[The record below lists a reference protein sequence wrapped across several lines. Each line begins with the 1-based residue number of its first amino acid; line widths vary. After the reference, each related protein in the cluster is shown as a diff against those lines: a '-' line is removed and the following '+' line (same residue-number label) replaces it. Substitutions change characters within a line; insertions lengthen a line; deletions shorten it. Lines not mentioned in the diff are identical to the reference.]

1 MSSRS
6 GLVAVAVALVVASG
20 CAGSPERGRPIPL
33 GPVESGPNSL
43 ESVRRVFEGS
53 WDLVSAETYGAT
65 GQPVVIK
72 GKGRLTYDAYGNLN
86 VDARFDEGQEQA
98 NGSIAK
104 LLSYKGRAVIDVAA
118 SRLVLQD
125 MQKRAESG
133 ADAPEGMSA
142 ANVRYYSFDGDLLT
156 LTIKDAAGKTTAKTV
171 WRRLSA
177 ASPAATSS
185 AIVPTRGHPGP
196 GLLFEMRPR
205 SDWSNPTGEVG

>member
-6 GLVAVAVALVVASG
+6 GLVAVAVALVMASG

-86 VDARFDEGQEQA
+86 VDARFDEGQEQGD
-98 NGSIAK
+98 GSIAK

-125 MQKRAESG
+125 LQKRTESG
-133 ADAPEGMSA
+133 ADAPKGMSA
-142 ANVRYYSFDGDLLT
+142 ANVRYYRSTAICSLDDQGCRRQDDREDSMATAQRRQPRGDVQRNRADPWAPVPGALVR
-156 LTIKDAAGKTTAKTV
+156 DAT
-171 WRRLSA
+171 
-177 ASPAATSS
+177 
-185 AIVPTRGHPGP
+185 
-196 GLLFEMRPR
+196 
-205 SDWSNPTGEVG
+205 

>member
-6 GLVAVAVALVVASG
+6 ALGVVAVAVMMASG
-20 CAGSPERGRPIPL
+20 CAGSPSRGRPIPL
-33 GPVESGPNSL
+33 GPVEAGPNSL
-43 ESVRRVFEGS
+43 EAVRRVFEGS

-65 GQPVVIK
+65 GQPSVLK
-72 GKGRLTYDAYGNLN
+72 GKGRLTYDAYGNMT
-86 VDARFDEGQEQA
+86 VDARFDEGQEQRD
-98 NGSIAK
+98 GSISQ

-133 ADAPEGMSA
+133 AAPPEGMNA

-171 WRRLSA
+171 WRRISSA
-177 ASPAATSS
+177 TPAATG
-185 AIVPTRGHPGP
+185 AGA
-196 GLLFEMRPR
+196 
-205 SDWSNPTGEVG
+205 

>member
-6 GLVAVAVALVVASG
+6 GLVTVAVALVMASG

-43 ESVRRVFEGS
+43 ESVRRVFEGQ
-53 WDLVSAETYGAT
+53 WDLVSAESYNAT
-65 GQPVVIK
+65 GQPVAIK
-72 GKGRLTYDAYGNLN
+72 GKGRLTYDAYGNLT

-98 NGSIAK
+98 DGAIAR

-125 MQKRAESG
+125 MEKRSASG
-133 ADAPEGMSA
+133 ADVPEAMSA

-171 WRRLSA
+171 WRRISS
-177 ASPAATSS
+177 ASPAATAS
-185 AIVPTRGHPGP
+185 ASAGP
-196 GLLFEMRPR
+196 RECEKQRALIR
-205 SDWSNPTGEVG
+205 DAT

>member
-6 GLVAVAVALVVASG
+6 GLVAVAVALMMASG

-43 ESVRRVFEGS
+43 ESVRRVFEGQ
-53 WDLVSAETYGAT
+53 WDLVSAESYDAT
-65 GQPVVIK
+65 GQPVAIK
-72 GKGRLTYDAYGNLN
+72 GKGRLTYDAYGNLT

-98 NGSIAK
+98 DGSIAN

-133 ADAPEGMSA
+133 ADVP
-142 ANVRYYSFDGDLLT
+142 DGDVGGQRPLL
-156 LTIKDAAGKTTAKTV
+156 LVRRRSADADDQGC
-171 WRRLSA
+171 RRQDDREDGLA
-177 ASPAATSS
+177 ADQLRQSRGDGACIAPSRVGTWTPGSCS
-185 AIVPTRGHPGP
+185 RCDLGPIGAIRPG
-196 GLLFEMRPR
+196 
-205 SDWSNPTGEVG
+205 V

>member
-6 GLVAVAVALVVASG
+6 GLVTVAVALVMVSG

-43 ESVRRVFEGS
+43 ESVRRVFEGQ
-53 WDLVSAETYGAT
+53 WDLVSAESYNAT
-65 GQPVVIK
+65 GQPVAIK
-72 GKGRLTYDAYGNLN
+72 GKGRLTYDAYGNLT

-98 NGSIAK
+98 DGAIAR

-125 MQKRAESG
+125 MEKRSASG
-133 ADAPEGMSA
+133 ADVPEAMSA

-171 WRRLSA
+171 WRRISS
-177 ASPAATSS
+177 ASPAATAS
-185 AIVPTRGHPGP
+185 ASAGP
-196 GLLFEMRPR
+196 REFEKQRALIR
-205 SDWSNPTGEVG
+205 DAT

>member
-1 MSSRS
+1 MSSSS
-6 GLVAVAVALVVASG
+6 GLVAIAVALMMASG
-20 CAGSPERGRPIPL
+20 CAGSSERGRPIPL

-43 ESVRRVFEGS
+43 ETVRRVFEGS

-65 GQPVVIK
+65 GQPSVLK

-86 VDARFDEGQEQA
+86 VDARFDEGQEQSD
-98 NGSIAK
+98 GSISK

-125 MQKRAESG
+125 MQKRTESG
-133 ADAPEGMSA
+133 AEVPDAMAA

-171 WRRLSA
+171 WRRISP
-177 ASPAATSS
+177 ASPAATGS
-185 AIVPTRGHPGP
+185 A
-196 GLLFEMRPR
+196 
-205 SDWSNPTGEVG
+205 

>member
-6 GLVAVAVALVVASG
+6 GLVAVAVAVVMASG

-43 ESVRRVFEGS
+43 EAVRRVFEGS
-53 WDLVSAETYGAT
+53 WDLVSAESYGAT
-65 GQPVVIK
+65 GQPVAIK
-72 GKGRLTYDAYGNLN
+72 GKGRLTYDAYANLTI
-86 VDARFDEGQEQA
+86 DARFDEGQEQTD
-98 NGSIAK
+98 GSIAK

-125 MQKRAESG
+125 MQKRSESG
-133 ADAPEGMSA
+133 AEAPDGMST

-171 WRRLSA
+171 WRRISSG
-177 ASPAATSS
+177 SPAATAS
-185 AIVPTRGHPGP
+185 ASAVH
-196 GLLFEMRPR
+196 
-205 SDWSNPTGEVG
+205 D

>member
-6 GLVAVAVALVVASG
+6 GLVPVAVAVLMVSG
-20 CAGSPERGRPIPL
+20 CAGSNERARPIPL

-53 WDLVSAETYGAT
+53 WDLVSAETYNAA
-65 GQPVVIK
+65 GQPAAMK
-72 GKGRLTYDAYGNLN
+72 GKGRLTYDAYGNLT

-98 NGSIAK
+98 DGSISK

-125 MQKRAESG
+125 MQKRSTSS
-133 ADAPEGMSA
+133 ADVPEAMA
-142 ANVRYYSFDGDLLT
+142 ANNVRYYSFDGDLLT

-171 WRRLSA
+171 WRRISA
-177 ASPAATSS
+177 SSPATTAGMFAPAGRHLVPEALVRDAT
-185 AIVPTRGHPGP
+185 
-196 GLLFEMRPR
+196 
-205 SDWSNPTGEVG
+205 